1 MKPKFF
7 VRGDIDGFFGLMI
20 DNLIQLLI
28 ITGLCIGVCGFPM
41 EFITKVVLPGV
52 AVSLLVGNLFYS
64 WQAYKIGEREGRD
77 DITALPYGINTV
89 SLFAFIFFILF
100 PVYQETGDYKQAWKA
115 GLLASFLSGMIEFF
129 GSFIAH
135 RIRKAT
141 PRAALL
147 SSLAGIAITFI
158 SMDFLLRTFQNPLVA
173 FVPFGII
180 LLQYFANVKFPFM
193 IPGGLLS
200 VLVGTI
206 LAWSSGFWKE
216 PMMNAD
222 LLGSSLGT
230 VGFALPGIYLS
241 ELLEVLS
248 PSYFTGYLSIIIPMG
263 IFNVIGSL
271 QNIESAEAAGDSFD
285 TRSSLLVNG
294 AGTMIGAVFGSPF
307 PTTIYIGHPGWKGL
321 GARIGYSVLNGAFI
335 TLVAFFG
342 LMGFLAALIPI
353 EAGMAIVLW
362 IGIIIGAQAFQ
373 SIPAKHSPAVVIGL
387 FPALAGWAMLMIQS
401 VFNFADGKLQAILAQ
416 EGIQNA
422 HHIWLSEVP
431 LTQPFL
437 PYALEG
443 VLALSQGFLLTAMVW
458 GSIAVY
464 IIDRKFLVAA
474 TWCVIGSIL
483 SLVGIIHSFSLMG
496 NAILSEFT
504 IPASGKFAIAYLF
517 LALLLFVA
525 KFFKLNPKDDDG
537 SA

>member
-1 MKPKFF
+1 
-7 VRGDIDGFFGLMI
+7 MI

-64 WQAYKIGEREGRD
+64 WQAYKIGEKEGRD

-129 GSFIAH
+129 GAFIAH

-180 LLQYFANVKFPFM
+180 LLQYFANVKFPFL

-200 VLVGTI
+200 VVVGTI
-206 LAWSSGFWKE
+206 LAWSSGFWKA
-216 PMMNAD
+216 PMMSGE
-222 LLGSSLGT
+222 LLTQSFGT
-230 VGFALPGIYLS
+230 VGFALPGLYIT
-241 ELLEVLS
+241 ELIEVLN
-248 PSYFTGYLSIIIPMG
+248 PSYFTQYLSIIIPMG

-285 TRSSLLVNG
+285 TKSSLLVNG
-294 AGTMIGAVFGSPF
+294 AGTMIGALFGSPF

-335 TLVAFFG
+335 TIIAIFG
-342 LMGFLAALIPI
+342 LMGVLSALIPI

-401 VFNFADGKLQAILAQ
+401 VFNFADGKLQAILSQ
-416 EGIQNA
+416 EGIQNV
-422 HHIWLSEVP
+422 HHIWMSEVP
-431 LTQPFL
+431 LSQPIL

-443 VLALSQGFLLTAMVW
+443 VLALSQGFLLSAMVW

-464 IIDRKFLVAA
+464 IIDRKFTVAA
-474 TWCVIGSIL
+474 IWCIIGSLL

-496 NAILSEFT
+496 NAIINEFT

-517 LALLLFVA
+517 LALLLFIA
-525 KFFKLNPKDDDG
+525 NYFKLNPKEEDE
-537 SA
+537 SR